1 VSRNAANQTPLRK
14 EGRANNF
21 SVGTGL
27 VLDVVGIVFVSWKA
41 GITTHFAKRCSIGIT
56 GGRSIPGAAVSA
68 VAVATVIRP
77 HFYIDVIV

>member
-1 VSRNAANQTPLRK
+1 VSRNTANQTPLRK

-21 SVGTGL
+21 SVGTRL
-27 VLDVVGIVFVSWKA
+27 VLDIVGIVFVSWKA

-56 GGRSIPGAAVSA
+56 AVSA

-77 HFYIDVIV
+77 HFYIDDWID

>member
-1 VSRNAANQTPLRK
+1 LRK

-21 SVGTGL
+21 SVGTRL

-56 GGRSIPGAAVSA
+56 GGRSFPAAVAAA
-68 VAVATVIRP
+68 VATVATVIRP
-77 HFYIDVIV
+77 HFYIDVID